1 MRRPGTK
8 LVRAGQCAAD
18 RPRVLTEAQAAVPQ
32 VVLRRF
38 AQFGLD
44 VRDRI
49 VTEQLITPADL
60 EARTGGWRGA
70 LTVFDS
76 PWVAFRRPTSRAGDI
91 PALYLAGGTTHP
103 GGGVPMVMLSGKLA
117 AEAVTADLRST
128 S

>member
-1 MRRPGTK
+1 
-8 LVRAGQCAAD
+8 
-18 RPRVLTEAQAAVPQ
+18 
-32 VVLRRF
+32 LRRF
-38 AQFGLD
+38 AQFGLE

-49 VTEQLITPADL
+49 VTEQVITPADL

-70 LTVFDS
+70 LYGELFDS

-91 PALYLAGGTTHP
+91 RSLYLAGGTTHP

-117 AEAVTADLRST
+117 AEAVIADTRSA